1 MTLDKEKRIFTLEQ
15 ARILA
20 GFSQIELAEVLGM
33 SEKTYIQYEKY
44 RKIFRMDHAKK
55 FVKATGFHYDELIFF
70 KEELQNICS

>member
-20 GFSQIELAEVLGM
+20 GFSQIELAGVLGM